1 MRSLNPF
8 ALEETKKPR
17 RSKNGA
23 LSTGAVVGIV
33 AVVAAGTG
41 ALLYFR
47 PFASGKEEKSMV
59 DKALS
64 IARSK
69 MPESEIASLSE
80 GGQATYLDIGGLN
93 LSSSFQVKSLDVLEQ
108 ALDGGL
114 DPLNAALKAGA
125 ELLPGTKLSE
135 YYRMAKARLGP
146 VTVELSSKL
155 QQIWTELYKLA
166 TILEVVGNDPIA
178 IDADPFGAGDQT
190 GTCAAIV
197 PLLKDGVLTNSGGK
211 YSTTRPT
218 KSDPN
223 VTLRQTYGIPVEDMK
238 KYLGAM
244 ALRHEFQIEAFD
256 ILLDGWRQSYMA
268 GVPPLGLVT
277 ETAEAVA
284 PNCIWLERDD
294 YTPDMKIM
302 WADLKRL
309 SALAEATVMREEAGA

>member
-8 ALEETKKPR
+8 SLEETR
-17 RSKNGA
+17 KNRTKNPGMGTGA
-23 LSTGAVVGIV
+23 LVGIV
-33 AVVAAGTG
+33 AVAAAGFG

-47 PFASGKEEKSMV
+47 PFASDEEEKSLV

-64 IARSK
+64 MARAK
-69 MPESEIASLSE
+69 MPEAQISSFSP
-80 GGQATYLDIGGLN
+80 GGKRTYLDIGGLK
-93 LSSSFQVKSLDVLEQ
+93 LSPSFQVK
-108 ALDGGL
+108 ALDRLDDALRKGM
-114 DPLNAALKAGA
+114 DPLAAALKTGA
-125 ELLPGTKLSE
+125 ELLPSTSLND
-135 YYRMAKARLGP
+135 YYRMASARLGP
-146 VTVELSSKL
+146 VTVDLSAKL
-155 QQIWTELYKLA
+155 QKVWTELYKLA